1 MNILHLFAD
10 YKWTGPAEP
19 ILDLCLE
26 LKRRRHTVHLACQ
39 PSDEPTMLPARARQR
54 GLDPILDFKLAKNF
68 RIVSNVRDIDRI
80 GRYIDGHEIDIV
92 HCHSSAD
99 HAIGGL
105 AARRSKRKPLLVRTD
120 HKIEPLPRL
129 LRSLTDGLIVFSSRL
144 RHDDRTFVVD
154 PGMDLSR
161 YKPIGDA
168 RADFGLS
175 NEHFVVGMVL
185 RVQKHRKF
193 ELVLQAAQMARWQ
206 VPNLRILVLGRG
218 THREAIAIRPAQ
230 KMGLQDVFVFA
241 GYVRERYLE
250 AINAFD
256 VMLFTMPGSDGT
268 CRALREAMALGK
280 PAIVSDVGL
289 LPELVDPSCGRV
301 VTLSAEAFAQSI
313 VWMAQNSRQR
323 LEMGRRAFELAH
335 TRFSLQRHADQIEA
349 AYRSLL
355 AKRSAA
361 Q

>member
-10 YKWTGPAEP
+10 HKWTGPAEP

-26 LKRRRHTVHLACQ
+26 LKRRGHTVYLACQ
-39 PSDEPTMLPARARQR
+39 NSDDPTMLPARARQR
-54 GLDPILDFKLAKNF
+54 GLVPILDFKLAKNF
-68 RIVSNVRDIDRI
+68 RLVSNVRDIGKIKRFIDDR
-80 GRYIDGHEIDIV
+80 GIDIV

-99 HAIGGL
+99 HAIGGF
-105 AARRSKRKPLLVRTD
+105 AARRSQHRPRVVRTD
-120 HKIEPLPRL
+120 HKIQPLPRL
-129 LRSLTDGLIVFSSRL
+129 LRGLTDGLIVFSNRL
-144 RHDDRTFVVD
+144 RNDDRTFVVD

-161 YKPIGDA
+161 YKPDGDA

-175 NEHFVVGMVL
+175 KEHFVVGMVL
-185 RVQKHRKF
+185 RVQRHRKF
-193 ELVLQAAQMARWQ
+193 ELVLQAAQIARLR

-218 THREAIAIRPAQ
+218 THREAIAIRPA
-230 KMGLQDVFVFA
+230 KTMGLQDVFVFA
-241 GYVRERYLE
+241 GYVRDRYLE
-250 AINAFD
+250 AMNGFD

-280 PAIVSDVGL
+280 PAIVSDVGI

-313 VWMAQNSRQR
+313 VWMAQNPTRR
-323 LEMGRRAFELAH
+323 LDMGRRARELAH
-335 TRFSLQRHADQIEA
+335 TRFSLERHADMIEA

-355 AKRSAA
+355 R
-361 Q
+361 